1 MVDINNICKADKG
14 IVILNTVTGEYYCG
28 LNKFDKQLRKAKIY
42 HSKKWA
48 EEAIDTYIKNHK
60 QYNKQDYTMLNV
72 VINIE
77 LRR

>member
-1 MVDINNICKADKG
+1 MVNINNICKEDKG
-14 IVILNTVTGEYYCG
+14 IVILNTVTEEYYCG

-48 EEAIDTYIKNHK
+48 EEAISNYTENHK
-60 QYNKQDYTMLNV
+60 QYDKQNYITLNV
-72 VINIE
+72 VMSIE